1 MLKLEL
7 ASGGRGTGVKMA
19 GAPVD
24 KSRDTQVDLSKI
36 RKDLSAEEQV

>member
-7 ASGGRGTGVKMA
+7 ESGGKGTGVKMS

-36 RKDLSAEEQV
+36 RKDLSAEE